1 MQITVRKYTVK
12 SEVMEHENTQWR
24 VQHMVHESNVKNTV
38 SLLMPNKLTYVM
50 VLVQIH
56 TSLHFE
62 HFIS

>member
-1 MQITVRKYTVK
+1 MQITVWKYIVK
-12 SEVMEHENTQWR
+12 SEVIVHENTQWR
-24 VQHMVHESNVKNTV
+24 VQYMVHESNVKNTV

-62 HFIS
+62 HLIS

>member
-1 MQITVRKYTVK
+1 MQITVWKYIVK
-12 SEVMEHENTQWR
+12 SEVIVHENTQWR
-24 VQHMVHESNVKNTV
+24 VQYMVHESNVKNTV